1 VSFRLGKKYYF
12 SKNIKQLMS
21 QKQLQIQKQSLNI
34 SPQQLMVVG
43 MLSCNIQ
50 EIEEKIKKELEEN
63 PALEKAENFDSVSA
77 PAEGDSYSADDDY
90 YTSNYSDNDEY
101 KQRENADEMG
111 DFDYY
116 DDYASDSGYSDGGYN
131 SQNNLT
137 EETSFT
143 ESLLEQIEFQNL
155 PKKIKAL
162 CSYIIGNLDESGYL
176 IGEIGQMTNDLN
188 TRHNLDITETQ
199 MYEALLVV
207 QSLDPAGVGA
217 RDLGECLIIQ
227 LQRKEESELVDNAIM
242 IVEEALEDFKSRQID
257 KIVKKTGLTKA
268 QVKDAI
274 LLISH
279 LNPKPGNG
287 YASGGIMKNETVIP
301 DFIYDN
307 ETDQLSLNNKDIPS
321 LKVSRE
327 YIEMLEDFKGNE
339 KNRTKHLKE
348 SIQFTKQKL
357 DRAKRFIDA
366 IQQREHTLLLV
377 MRTIIE
383 YQKEFFKEEDES
395 NLKPLTMREVSETAN
410 CDISTVSRVVSSKYI
425 QTNSGIYSLK
435 EFFSAGFIGK
445 NGEDVSSRKIK
456 VLLKEIIEKED
467 KSKPLSDGGISKIL
481 AERGMNVARRTVAK
495 YREQMSIPV
504 ARIRKDL

>member
-1 VSFRLGKKYYF
+1 
-12 SKNIKQLMS
+12 MS
-21 QKQLQIQKQSLNI
+21 QKQLQIQKQTLNI

-43 MLSCNIQ
+43 MLSCNVQ

-63 PALEKAENFDSVSA
+63 PALEKVENIDPVGSNTENETYNS
-77 PAEGDSYSADDDY
+77 EEDY
-90 YTSNYSDNDEY
+90 YGEDYSNGGEY
-101 KQRENADEMG
+101 TQGENADEMG

-116 DDYASDSGYSDGGYN
+116 DDYSSDSGYSEGGYS
-131 SQNNLT
+131 SQSNLT

-143 ESLLEQIEFQNL
+143 DSLLEQIEYQNL
-155 PKKIKAL
+155 PKTTKAL
-162 CSYIIGNLDESGYL
+162 CAYIIGNLDEAGYL
-176 IGEIGQMTNDLN
+176 TGEVSQITSDLN
-188 TRHNLDITETQ
+188 MKHGLEITETQ

-227 LQRKEESELVDNAIM
+227 LQRKEESQLVDNAIM

-257 KIVKKTGLTKA
+257 KIIKKTGLTKE
-268 QVKDAI
+268 QIKDAI
-274 LLISH
+274 QLISH

-287 YASGGIMKNETVIP
+287 YASGGMLKNESVVP

-307 ETDQLSLNNKDIPS
+307 ETDTLSLNNREIPT
-321 LKVSRE
+321 LKVSKE
-327 YIEMLEDFKGNE
+327 YINMLEDFKGNE
-339 KNRTKHLKE
+339 KNRTKSLKE

-357 DRAKRFIDA
+357 DRAKKFIDA
-366 IQQREHTLLLV
+366 IQQRQNTLLLV

-383 YQKEFFKEEDES
+383 FQKEFFKEEDDS
-395 NLKPLTMREVSETAN
+395 NLKPLTMREVSEKAE

-435 EFFSAGFIGK
+435 EFFSAGFIAE

-456 VLLKEIIEKED
+456 VILKEIIETED
-467 KSKPLSDGGISKIL
+467 KSKPLSDGALSKAL
-481 AERGMNVARRTVAK
+481 AEKGMNVARRTVAK

>member
-1 VSFRLGKKYYF
+1 
-12 SKNIKQLMS
+12 MS
-21 QKQLQIQKQSLNI
+21 QKQLQIHKQSLNI

-43 MLSCNIQ
+43 MLSCNVQ

-63 PALEKAENFDSVSA
+63 PALEKSENIDPIVDTPSENDTYRAE
-77 PAEGDSYSADDDY
+77 DDY
-90 YTSNYSDNDEY
+90 YNSEYSNEEGY
-101 KQRENADEMG
+101 KQEENADEMG

-116 DDYASDSGYSDGGYN
+116 DDYSSDSGYSESKYN
-131 SQNNLT
+131 SHSNLT

-143 ESLLEQIEFQNL
+143 DSLLEQIEYQNL
-155 PKKIKAL
+155 PKRTKAL
-162 CSYIIGNLDESGYL
+162 CSYIIGNLDEAGYL
-176 IGEIGQMTNDLN
+176 IGDIAQMTEELN
-188 TRHNLDITETQ
+188 VKHELDITETQ
-199 MYEALLVV
+199 MYEALLLV

-227 LQRKEESELVDNAIM
+227 LQRKEDTELVNNAII
-242 IVEEALEDFKSRQID
+242 IVEEALEEFKSKQID
-257 KIVKKTGLTKA
+257 KIIKKTSLTKG
-268 QVKDAI
+268 QVKEAMQ
-274 LLISH
+274 LISH

-307 ETDQLSLNNKDIPS
+307 ETDQLSLNNKEIPT
-321 LKVSRE
+321 LKVSKE
-327 YIEMLEDFKGNE
+327 YINMLEDFKGND

-377 MRTIIE
+377 MRTIID
-383 YQKEFFKEEDES
+383 YQREFFKDEDES
-395 NLKPLTMREVSETAN
+395 NLKPLTMREVSEKAE

-425 QTNSGIYSLK
+425 QTSSSIYSLK
-435 EFFSAGFIGK
+435 EFFSVGFIGE

-456 VLLKEIIEKED
+456 VLLKEIIEAED

-481 AERGMNVARRTVAK
+481 AEKGMNVARRTVAK

>member
-1 VSFRLGKKYYF
+1 
-12 SKNIKQLMS
+12 MS
-21 QKQLQIQKQSLNI
+21 QKQLQIQKQTLNI

-43 MLSCNIQ
+43 MLSCNVQ

-63 PALEKAENFDSVSA
+63 PALEKVENVDPVGANTENETYNSD
-77 PAEGDSYSADDDY
+77 EDY
-90 YTSNYSDNDEY
+90 YGEDYSNGGEY
-101 KQRENADEMG
+101 TQGENADEMG

-116 DDYASDSGYSDGGYN
+116 DDYSSDSGYSEGGYS
-131 SQNNLT
+131 SQSNLT

-143 ESLLEQIEFQNL
+143 DSLLEQIEYQNL
-155 PKKIKAL
+155 PKTTKAL
-162 CSYIIGNLDESGYL
+162 CAYIIGNLDEAGYL
-176 IGEIGQMTNDLN
+176 TGEVSQITSDLN
-188 TRHNLDITETQ
+188 MKHGLEITETQ

-227 LQRKEESELVDNAIM
+227 LQRKEESQLVDNAIM

-257 KIVKKTGLTKA
+257 KIIKKTGLTKE
-268 QVKDAI
+268 QIKDAI
-274 LLISH
+274 QLISH

-287 YASGGIMKNETVIP
+287 YASGGMLKNESVVP

-307 ETDQLSLNNKDIPS
+307 ETDTLSLNNREIPT
-321 LKVSRE
+321 LKVSKE
-327 YIEMLEDFKGNE
+327 YINMLEDFKGNE
-339 KNRTKHLKE
+339 KNRTKSLKE

-357 DRAKRFIDA
+357 DRAKKFIDA
-366 IQQREHTLLLV
+366 IQQRQNTLLLV

-383 YQKEFFKEEDES
+383 FQKEFFKEEDDS
-395 NLKPLTMREVSETAN
+395 NLKPLTMREVSEKAE

-435 EFFSAGFIGK
+435 EFFSAGFIAE

-456 VLLKEIIEKED
+456 VILKEIIETED
-467 KSKPLSDGGISKIL
+467 KSKPLSDGALSKAL
-481 AERGMNVARRTVAK
+481 AEKGMNVARRTVAK

>member
-1 VSFRLGKKYYF
+1 
-12 SKNIKQLMS
+12 MS
-21 QKQLQIQKQSLNI
+21 QKQLQIQKQTLNI

-43 MLSCNIQ
+43 MLSCNVQ

-63 PALEKAENFDSVSA
+63 PALEKVENIDPVGANTENETYNSD
-77 PAEGDSYSADDDY
+77 EDY
-90 YTSNYSDNDEY
+90 YGEDYSNGGEY
-101 KQRENADEMG
+101 TQGENANEMG

-116 DDYASDSGYSDGGYN
+116 DDYSSDSGYSEGGYS
-131 SQNNLT
+131 SQSNLT

-143 ESLLEQIEFQNL
+143 DSLLEQIEYQNL
-155 PKKIKAL
+155 PKTTKAL
-162 CSYIIGNLDESGYL
+162 CAYIIGNLDEAGYL
-176 IGEIGQMTNDLN
+176 TGEVSQITSDLN
-188 TRHNLDITETQ
+188 MKHGLEITETQ

-227 LQRKEESELVDNAIM
+227 LQRKEESQLVDNAIM

-257 KIVKKTGLTKA
+257 KIIKKTGLTKE
-268 QVKDAI
+268 QIKDAI
-274 LLISH
+274 QLISH

-287 YASGGIMKNETVIP
+287 YASGGMLKNESVVP

-307 ETDQLSLNNKDIPS
+307 ETDTLSLNNREIPT
-321 LKVSRE
+321 LKVSKE
-327 YIEMLEDFKGNE
+327 YINMLEDFKGNE
-339 KNRTKHLKE
+339 KNRTKSLKE

-357 DRAKRFIDA
+357 DRAKKFIDA
-366 IQQREHTLLLV
+366 IQQRQNTLLLV

-383 YQKEFFKEEDES
+383 FQKEFFKEEDDS
-395 NLKPLTMREVSETAN
+395 NLKPLTMREVSEKAE

-435 EFFSAGFIGK
+435 EFFSAGFIAE

-456 VLLKEIIEKED
+456 VILKEIIETED
-467 KSKPLSDGGISKIL
+467 KSKPLSDGALSKAL
-481 AERGMNVARRTVAK
+481 AEKGMNVARRTVAK

>member
-1 VSFRLGKKYYF
+1 
-12 SKNIKQLMS
+12 MS
-21 QKQLQIQKQSLNI
+21 QKQLQIQKQTQNI

-43 MLSCNIQ
+43 MLSCNVQ

-63 PALEKAENFDSVSA
+63 PALEKVENFESAGSVSDN
-77 PAEGDSYSADDDY
+77 DSYSGNDDY
-90 YTSNYSDNDEY
+90 YGEEYSNGDDFKTS
-101 KQRENADEMG
+101 RNADEMG
-111 DFDYY
+111 DFSSNTDYY
-116 DDYASDSGYSDGGYN
+116 DDASDDGYSDGGYSEGGYS

-143 ESLLEQIEFQNL
+143 DSLLEQIEYQNI
-155 PKKIKAL
+155 PKRTKAL
-162 CSYIIGNLDESGYL
+162 CSYIIGNLDENGYL
-176 IGEIGQMTNDLN
+176 TGEIEQMASELN
-188 TRHNLDITETQ
+188 VKHDLDITDTQ

-227 LQRKEESELVDNAIM
+227 LQRKEESELVDNAILV
-242 IVEEALEDFKSRQID
+242 VEEALEDFKTRQID
-257 KIVKKTGLTKA
+257 KIIKKTGLTKE
-268 QVKDAI
+268 QVRDAI
-274 LLISH
+274 KLISH

-287 YASGGIMKNETVIP
+287 YASGGMMKNETVIP

-307 ETDQLSLNNKDIPS
+307 ETDLLSLNNKEIPT
-321 LKVSRE
+321 LKVSKE
-327 YIEMLEDFKGNE
+327 YIDMLEDFKGNE
-339 KNRTKHLKE
+339 KNRTKSIKE

-366 IQQREHTLLLV
+366 IEQRQHTLLLV
-377 MRTIIE
+377 MRTIIDF
-383 YQKEFFKEEDES
+383 QKEFFKEEDES
-395 NLKPLTMREVSETAN
+395 NLKPLTMREVSEKAD

-435 EFFSAGFIGK
+435 EFFSAGFIAE
-445 NGEDVSSRKIK
+445 NGEDISSRKIK
-456 VLLKEIIEKED
+456 VILKEIIDAED
-467 KSKPLSDGGISKIL
+467 KSKPLSDGALSKAL
-481 AERGMNVARRTVAK
+481 AEKGMNVARRTVAK